1 MFYRIILILFLS
13 VFSQLYSQEL
23 DEDSIDFSTPG
34 NERSDDDETDC
45 SLSKD
50 AELIA
55 LLNFK
60 LKKFNPTSK
69 EYESAPPLTD
79 EEIKHKS
86 IRFYS
91 LQLKDQR
98 QRLKS
103 AKGQRSLKK
112 CTLRWCVLLD
122 HGI

>member
-34 NERSDDDETDC
+34 KERSDDETDC

-50 AELIA
+50 SELIS

-60 LKKFNPTSK
+60 LKKFNPTSRNMNQHH
-69 EYESAPPLTD
+69 L
-79 EEIKHKS
+79 
-86 IRFYS
+86 
-91 LQLKDQR
+91 
-98 QRLKS
+98 
-103 AKGQRSLKK
+103 
-112 CTLRWCVLLD
+112 
-122 HGI
+122 